1 MKWILLAVL
10 WVLVVPSFA
19 SHIVGGEF
27 ELVHL
32 SDNTFRINLIL
43 YFDELNGSPAARDA
57 NVVAR
62 IYRKRDN
69 FFMRDVFLP
78 MVSQTAVSYTQ
89 PECSKGEI
97 VTTKI
102 LYSDVFVLPANQYD
116 DPDGYYLVWE
126 RCCRNYSITNI
137 YSDDPLF
144 GIYAGQ
150 TFYLEFPPVVRDGQT
165 FINSSPRLFPPLNDY
180 ACPNR
185 PYYVDFTGVDDDG
198 DSLVY
203 SLVTPLN
210 TKTSAAIPLPGP
222 GPRPYPEVTWRPP
235 FGPNNILNGNPDLK
249 ISNDGFITVTPT
261 VQGLFVFAVRCE
273 EFRDGVK
280 IGEVRRDFQ
289 MLVVDRCPQAEPP
302 QILGKK
308 SADPDFIYDDNM
320 TVSFSNSVTDEE
332 RCIQVQV
339 SDPDASKQDENFQ
352 ERIKI
357 KAIPLGFKK
366 DVAGILPEI
375 TSATLTNGSTSVF
388 EICFPDCPY
397 LPDGG
402 PYTVGI
408 VAFDDACSLPLFD
421 TLKVTVNVEPPPN
434 NEPYFVTPD
443 VSDVLAEGTSKSWSI
458 EARDDDGDPLS
469 IRFVPVGFVAEDV
482 GMNFTIQEQQNGL
495 VKATLSWDALCDVYD
510 FDARTDFEVL
520 VVAEDADYCNLRNA
534 ATMRFDLKVLLP
546 PDELPIIDTDLT
558 PDPAERFVPEVKRQ
572 VFESLVFNVTGTDAD
587 NDLIDLRMEG
597 VGFDVSE
604 LNVSFEPV
612 SGFGHVT
619 SQFRWDITC
628 DGIDLSKKDVFN
640 FRFIVTD
647 QANKCRFVYTDTV
660 DVFVRV
666 EAPTNASPTLVYN
679 SLNEIHTFVDGNLTV
694 HLGEQIDVALAGT
707 DPDHVPKPDK
717 LRLEL
722 IDAQGTVE
730 PEGYIF
736 APAEGMGS
744 VNTTFSWLPD
754 CSIFKEGVYEN
765 DYAFTF
771 RVYDS
776 RCFNVKGDTV
786 TINIT
791 VRDVESDIDAFNP
804 PNIITPNGDGCNDYF
819 AFEGYDPVTG
829 SPCSNEEPDAVIRL
843 PKDNCLR
850 QFEAIRIY
858 NRWGNLVY
866 ESFDRNFR
874 WYAKDQPSG
883 VYYYSLYFTDKE
895 FKGSVTVRY

>member
-1 MKWILLAVL
+1 MKWILLSVL
-10 WVLVVPSFA
+10 WVLVVPSYA
-19 SHIVGGEF
+19 SHIVGGVF

-78 MVSQTAVSYTQ
+78 MVSQTAGSYTQ

-210 TKTSAAIPLPGP
+210 TKTSAAIPFPGP

-366 DVAGILPEI
+366 DVAGILP
-375 TSATLTNGSTSVF
+375 
-388 EICFPDCPY
+388 
-397 LPDGG
+397 
-402 PYTVGI
+402 
-408 VAFDDACSLPLFD
+408 
-421 TLKVTVNVEPPPN
+421 
-434 NEPYFVTPD
+434 
-443 VSDVLAEGTSKSWSI
+443 
-458 EARDDDGDPLS
+458 
-469 IRFVPVGFVAEDV
+469 
-482 GMNFTIQEQQNGL
+482 
-495 VKATLSWDALCDVYD
+495 
-510 FDARTDFEVL
+510 
-520 VVAEDADYCNLRNA
+520 
-534 ATMRFDLKVLLP
+534 
-546 PDELPIIDTDLT
+546 
-558 PDPAERFVPEVKRQ
+558 
-572 VFESLVFNVTGTDAD
+572 
-587 NDLIDLRMEG
+587 
-597 VGFDVSE
+597 
-604 LNVSFEPV
+604 
-612 SGFGHVT
+612 
-619 SQFRWDITC
+619 
-628 DGIDLSKKDVFN
+628 
-640 FRFIVTD
+640 
-647 QANKCRFVYTDTV
+647 
-660 DVFVRV
+660 
-666 EAPTNASPTLVYN
+666 
-679 SLNEIHTFVDGNLTV
+679 
-694 HLGEQIDVALAGT
+694 
-707 DPDHVPKPDK
+707 
-717 LRLEL
+717 
-722 IDAQGTVE
+722 
-730 PEGYIF
+730 
-736 APAEGMGS
+736 
-744 VNTTFSWLPD
+744 
-754 CSIFKEGVYEN
+754 
-765 DYAFTF
+765 
-771 RVYDS
+771 
-776 RCFNVKGDTV
+776 
-786 TINIT
+786 
-791 VRDVESDIDAFNP
+791 
-804 PNIITPNGDGCNDYF
+804 
-819 AFEGYDPVTG
+819 
-829 SPCSNEEPDAVIRL
+829 
-843 PKDNCLR
+843 
-850 QFEAIRIY
+850 
-858 NRWGNLVY
+858 
-866 ESFDRNFR
+866 
-874 WYAKDQPSG
+874 
-883 VYYYSLYFTDKE
+883 
-895 FKGSVTVRY
+895 